1 MTIYGKEDGIITAY
15 KNYKPEAQEQDL
27 PGTEADMQP
36 LAYPLEIECWDN
48 DGNPYLE
55 EYQGSGKLKGTSI
68 LITGGDSG
76 IGRSAALMLAREGA
90 DISIAYLPEEQKDAE
105 WVKNAVS
112 KAPHGSKKC
121 LLIPCDLQNE
131 ESAKKVI
138 DAHVKEY
145 GRINVLVNNASK
157 QMKEKEFEKIDMAQV
172 RSTFESN
179 ILGMF
184 ALTKYAIPHIPRG
197 GSIINTASVVAYR
210 GTPQMIDYA
219 STKGAIVSFT
229 RSLAT
234 HLAPKGIR
242 VNAVAPGPVY
252 TPLQP
257 ASRTPEEME
266 GWETGK
272 PPLRGRM
279 AQPAELGPAY
289 VFLASN
295 MMSGTMSAQVLHLNL
310 GQLAAS

>member
-1 MTIYGKEDGIITAY
+1 MTVYGKEDGIETAY
-15 KNYKPEAQEQDL
+15 KNYKPEAQAQEL
-27 PGTEADMQP
+27 PGSDDKMDP
-36 LAYPLEIECWDN
+36 HAYHLEIEMWDN
-48 DGNPYLE
+48 DGQPYLQ
-55 EYQGSGKLKGTSI
+55 EYQGSGKLDGTSI

-90 DISIAYLPEEQKDAE
+90 NISIAYLPEEQKDAE
-105 WVKNAVS
+105 WVKNAIA
-112 KAPHGSKKC
+112 KNPHGSKKC
-121 LLIPCDLQNE
+121 LLIPCDLQSE
-131 ESAKKVI
+131 YSCKQVV
-138 DAHVKEY
+138 DAHVEEY

-157 QMKEKEFEKIDMAQV
+157 QMKETEFANIDMGQV
-172 RSTFESN
+172 KSTFESN

-184 ALTKYAIPHIPRG
+184 ALTKHAIPHIPRG
-197 GSIINTASVVAYR
+197 GSVINTASVVAYR
-210 GTPQMIDYA
+210 GSPAMIDYS

-229 RSLAT
+229 RALAA

-242 VNAVAPGPVY
+242 VNGVAPGPVY

-257 ASRTPEEME
+257 ASRSEEEME
-266 GWETGK
+266 GWELGK

-295 MMSGTMSAQVLHLNL
+295 MMSGTMSAQMLHLNL
-310 GQLAAS
+310 GQLSAS